1 MQRKSESKNTL
12 GAQGTVTKK
21 PEGEGRKVGDKARG
35 WGWTKYSNDLILW
48 REHMPFRAFKE
59 QERPLNL
66 IGEVPG
72 PASQSE
78 KSQGGLGTQ
87 RDISLGSGRPGL
99 MTTG

>member
-59 QERPLNL
+59 QERTSL
-66 IGEVPG
+66 V
-72 PASQSE
+72 
-78 KSQGGLGTQ
+78 K
-87 RDISLGSGRPGL
+87 SLGQPANQRRAREALVPKETSP
-99 MTTG
+99 